1 MALLVRLL
9 PKVIAVKLLHRC
21 MCVCMYK
28 YLRVCVSAW
37 LMVCENRIL
46 FKQLCKMKLHW
57 IGIQLNILLHCKN
70 EKREGFDYSSEASL
84 ENLEICD
91 TLSNNSKCWVI
102 NSVMYGSL
110 ERECR
115 TRCNEIFLKIIPTF
129 LFLYL
134 YSAYNNKKDA

>member
-1 MALLVRLL
+1 MYVCACISIYVYALVLV
-9 PKVIAVKLLHRC
+9 
-21 MCVCMYK
+21 
-28 YLRVCVSAW
+28 

-129 LFLYL
+129 LFHTFILHITIRKMH
-134 YSAYNNKKDA
+134 KKLLHTSLFWNIYFKVIF

>member
-1 MALLVRLL
+1 MLMLDRLL
-9 PKVIAVKLLHRC
+9 PKVIAIKLCATLYTVPF
-21 MCVCMYK
+21 CVCK
-28 YLRVCVSAW
+28 T
-37 LMVCENRIL
+37 L

-102 NSVMYGSL
+102 NSVMYGTL
-110 ERECR
+110 ERECH
-115 TRCNEIFLKIIPTF
+115 TRCNEIFHKITTISNLFYIP
-129 LFLYL
+129 LLHI
-134 YSAYNNKKDA
+134 SKA

>member
-9 PKVIAVKLLHRC
+9 PKVIAVKLFHRC
-21 MCVCMYK
+21 MCACISIYVYA
-28 YLRVCVSAW
+28 LVLVF
-37 LMVCENRIL
+37 MVCENRIL

-70 EKREGFDYSSEASL
+70 EKREGFNYSSEASL